1 MSRIPPDWDKR
12 LRHPVVVGFAVRFGI
27 QVGQETR
34 KYWSGEV
41 NADQYKK
48 KMGQCVGSLTG
59 SAGGAALGAGIGS
72 LIPGVGTLVGAFGGA
87 MAGEL
92 LGEYATRWGAERL
105 QGRVGGSSSDPS
117 PEAGGAEFTEPG
129 RTEPDAE
136 RPGDEADEEL
146 G

>member
-1 MSRIPPDWDKR
+1 MNGLPPDWDRR

-41 NADQYKK
+41 SPEEYKK
-48 KMGQCVGSLTG
+48 KLGQYVGSLTG
-59 SAGGAALGAGIGS
+59 SAGGAALGAGVGS

-92 LGEYATRWGAERL
+92 MGEYATRWGAERL
-105 QGRVGGSSSDPS
+105 QGKVGGSSEDVSDP
-117 PEAGGAEFTEPG
+117 AGGGLEVTEPG
-129 RTEPDAE
+129 RTEPTGRAPDDE
-136 RPGDEADEEL
+136 PGA
-146 G
+146 